1 MPKSNSISVEVFKTV
16 YSADSIEKK
25 ILRAIKSNTIKELSK
40 ELSSML
46 IELRVINERAE
57 SDIKRVLRE
66 EETLCEICKYDTDL
80 FCRWNY
86 SYGWH
91 KCHAEWRGVED
102 DEGKQ

>member
-1 MPKSNSISVEVFKTV
+1 MPKSNSIPTEVFKTV

-25 ILRAIKSNTIKELSK
+25 ILRAIRSDTVKELSK

-66 EETLCEICKYDTDL
+66 EETLCEICKYDNAS
-80 FCRWNY
+80 FCRGNY

-91 KCHAEWRGVED
+91 KCHAEWRGCKDNED
-102 DEGKQ
+102 K